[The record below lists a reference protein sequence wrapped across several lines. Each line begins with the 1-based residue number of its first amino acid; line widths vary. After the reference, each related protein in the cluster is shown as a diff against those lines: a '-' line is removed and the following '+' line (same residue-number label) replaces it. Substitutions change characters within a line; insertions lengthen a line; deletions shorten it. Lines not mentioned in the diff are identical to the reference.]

1 MGPMEEK
8 RVARRNR
15 VLKAGTIE
23 FGGGGIDCTVRN
35 LSEAGAALEVVTALF
50 IPDRFTL
57 FVPTEHLKRPCH
69 IVWRKE
75 KRIGIAFD

>member
-1 MGPMEEK
+1 MEEH
-8 RVARRNR
+8 RIATRRR

-23 FGGGGIDCTVRN
+23 FGGGVIDCTVKN
-35 LSEAGAALEVVTALF
+35 LSETGAALEVATPLY
-50 IPDRFTL
+50 IPDSFTL
-57 FVPTEHLKRPCH
+57 FVRSDQFKRRCH